1 MKKILLF
8 LTILTSITINSQVVV
23 KGVAPTSIAGVNYNF
38 TWADPAGGDWTS
50 PDFNLPNTFVQDS
63 LALVVDNSHEGDNPA
78 YAIAH
83 PLANEGCLTKDGD
96 QYVQPSL
103 DGKIAVVWRG
113 SCQFGLK
120 AALAEN
126 NGAVG
131 IIIINHSGD
140 PVGMAGGDSGTV
152 IDIPVV
158 MISTMDG
165 QNLLSLMEGTSEP
178 GDPSLVSVSPAS
190 AVAGQNLNVTI
201 TGENTNFDSNNGSS
215 LSFTFEQGS
224 SSVNSF
230 DIINNTTI
238 LANITVPANA
248 EEGSYGITTENASG
262 EALTLVEGFNVISS
276 STPASIVS
284 VSPSTASS
292 GETLNVTIT
301 GENTNFDQASGTL
314 LSFSFEQA
322 SSSIVNSYTIV
333 DDLTLKANI
342 TVPVNI
348 SENTYDVSI
357 NNSADGILYL
367 LDGFTIS
374 NNTQVSNAVE
384 MFMGNKQ
391 NSTSNDIGSS
401 RDVANGPK
409 YGSIPVDMANNGYTF
424 DLGLTVTNFGAD
436 DNVPVLTQS
445 VTGPSGDIYSDVLN
459 LGVVS
464 TGSAVDTLYQTYS
477 GAEFEIGEYI
487 IDYNLSIEN
496 ETDQDPTDN
505 LISTS
510 FNVTENVLS
519 LARTDENTGNL
530 VVNSYPRNA
539 ETDYTSCIR
548 LQDSYPFE
556 NTAIE
561 GVHLSIEKADS
572 SVGSEYI
579 QVQIFEWNDPFT
591 SLDGAWANVTF
602 NDLGLVKEQDYICPD
617 DSLNGSMVYVPFTN
631 EDATVNEPLRI
642 ENEQRY
648 LVCVQ
653 TLNPDLAFGYDNAIS
668 YNSNF
673 AYYDQP
679 ITALNID
686 GTWYSGWNGN
696 DAPSL
701 GLQINEDITGIVE
714 KNYIDGLLYPN
725 PTNSEFK
732 LNLTNVEG
740 TAIVTVNDISGKIV
754 KQFNNRNIQQRSSY
768 SISELNNGHYVVCVK
783 LENGKTR
790 NFNMV
795 INK

>member
-1 MKKILLF
+1 
-8 LTILTSITINSQVVV
+8 
-23 KGVAPTSIAGVNYNF
+23 
-38 TWADPAGGDWTS
+38 
-50 PDFNLPNTFVQDS
+50 
-63 LALVVDNSHEGDNPA
+63 
-78 YAIAH
+78 
-83 PLANEGCLTKDGD
+83 
-96 QYVQPSL
+96 
-103 DGKIAVVWRG
+103 
-113 SCQFGLK
+113 
-120 AALAEN
+120 
-126 NGAVG
+126 
-131 IIIINHSGD
+131 
-140 PVGMAGGDSGTV
+140 
-152 IDIPVV
+152 
-158 MISTMDG
+158 
-165 QNLLSLMEGTSEP
+165 
-178 GDPSLVSVSPAS
+178 
-190 AVAGQNLNVTI
+190 
-201 TGENTNFDSNNGSS
+201 
-215 LSFTFEQGS
+215 
-224 SSVNSF
+224 
-230 DIINNTTI
+230 
-238 LANITVPANA
+238 
-248 EEGSYGITTENASG
+248 
-262 EALTLVEGFNVISS
+262 
-276 STPASIVS
+276 
-284 VSPSTASS
+284 
-292 GETLNVTIT
+292 
-301 GENTNFDQASGTL
+301 
-314 LSFSFEQA
+314 
-322 SSSIVNSYTIV
+322 
-333 DDLTLKANI
+333 
-342 TVPVNI
+342 
-348 SENTYDVSI
+348 
-357 NNSADGILYL
+357 
-367 LDGFTIS
+367 
-374 NNTQVSNAVE
+374 
-384 MFMGNKQ
+384 MGNKQ

-401 RDVANGPK
+401 RDVANGPR
-409 YGSIPVDMANNGYTF
+409 YGSMPVLMANNSYTF

-519 LARTDENTGNL
+519 LARTDESTGNL

-591 SLDGAWANVTF
+591 SLNGDWANVTF

-653 TLNPDLAFGYDNAIS
+653 TLNPDLGFGYDNAIS

-696 DAPSL
+696 DAPSF
-701 GLQINEDITGIVE
+701 GLQINEDVTGIVE

-725 PTNSEFK
+725 PTNDEFK
-732 LNLTNVEG
+732 LNLSNVEG
-740 TAIVTVNDISGKIV
+740 AATVSVLDISGKIV
-754 KQFNNRNIQQRSSY
+754 KQFNNRNIHKKSSY
-768 SISELNNGHYVVCVK
+768 SIRELNNGHYVVCVR